1 MKTFKFSSKYW
12 KYLLGIGPFL
22 IVMGISAGVVSDK
35 WVPIPLTLIILGI
48 VALGFWLLTQ
58 ASGDLTSASQ
68 TFWGRR
74 STQAG
79 TNAMAATVAA
89 VMILAIVNF
98 LGVRYSGRIDF
109 TDNKLFTLS
118 PQSQEVARNLRQ
130 PVKVWIFDQNPN
142 PQDRE
147 LLQNYRRYGSKFNF
161 EYVEP
166 NTNPG
171 LARKFNVKERGEAY
185 LEYGEQ
191 RKFIQKVNQDER
203 LSEEKLTS
211 SIEKI
216 FTLDRISTVYFLQG
230 HGERPM
236 ESVKEG
242 LSEAMKYL
250 EQKNF
255 TSKSLNLAERASVP
269 RDAVAIVVAGPK
281 RPLFDQEVNVLRDY
295 LKQGGS
301 LLLMIDPNTDPGLTG
316 LLDEWGVKLENRF
329 AVDASDDGRLIGLG
343 PATPVVTDYGNHPI
357 TKDFGNS
364 ISFYQLARPLD
375 IQPVKGV
382 EASSLLFTSQ
392 DSWAESD
399 LENRELTFD
408 PKSDRRGP
416 LILGA
421 AFTRKVESIPNTKQS
436 EASPSPAASP
446 NKSSDKPTTSQSPKA
461 SPSPT
466 ESPAKTDLKSDEKS
480 EKRSDMARLVV
491 FGNSEFATDGVFSQ
505 QLNGDVFL
513 NSVSWLRQQENQ
525 TLSIRPKQANNRR
538 LKMTIS
544 QASLLFWI
552 TTIILPLIGFGTAGW
567 LWWRRR

>member
-1 MKTFKFSSKYW
+1 MKTFKFSGKYW
-12 KYLLGIGPFL
+12 KYLLWIGPFL

-58 ASGDLTSASQ
+58 GSGDLTSASQ

-79 TNAMAATVAA
+79 TNALAATVAA

-118 PQSQEVARNLRQ
+118 PQSQEVARNLTQ
-130 PVKVWIFDQNPN
+130 PVKVWIFDRNPN
-142 PQDRE
+142 PQDQE
-147 LLQNYRRYGSKFNF
+147 LLKNYRRQGSKFSF

-281 RPLFDQEVNVLRDY
+281 RPLFAQEVNVLRDY

-301 LLLMIDPNTDPGLTG
+301 LLLMIDPNTDP
-316 LLDEWGVKLENRF
+316 
-329 AVDASDDGRLIGLG
+329 
-343 PATPVVTDYGNHPI
+343 
-357 TKDFGNS
+357 
-364 ISFYQLARPLD
+364 
-375 IQPVKGV
+375 
-382 EASSLLFTSQ
+382 
-392 DSWAESD
+392 
-399 LENRELTFD
+399 
-408 PKSDRRGP
+408 
-416 LILGA
+416 
-421 AFTRKVESIPNTKQS
+421 
-436 EASPSPAASP
+436 
-446 NKSSDKPTTSQSPKA
+446 
-461 SPSPT
+461 
-466 ESPAKTDLKSDEKS
+466 
-480 EKRSDMARLVV
+480 
-491 FGNSEFATDGVFSQ
+491 
-505 QLNGDVFL
+505 
-513 NSVSWLRQQENQ
+513 
-525 TLSIRPKQANNRR
+525 
-538 LKMTIS
+538 
-544 QASLLFWI
+544 
-552 TTIILPLIGFGTAGW
+552 
-567 LWWRRR
+567 